1 MKKLAILLFINVAS
15 FCLASS
21 AFSGALA
28 PGQMTKCNNASSIT
42 LENTGGGAA
51 LGFGTQRNEGN
62 ASIWKSSNFTT
73 VPISLSP
80 SANMSFP
87 TTGGGSAGYGG
98 KKGNDQVNMASKH
111 SMGRS
116 KVVLGSQTNFSRGDS
131 IGDISG
137 EVRITNT
144 GETNLNVNCG

>member
-1 MKKLAILLFINVAS
+1 MKKLAVLLIVIVAS

-21 AFSGALA
+21 AFAGSLA
-28 PGQMTKCNNASSIT
+28 PGQMAKCNNAKSIT
-42 LENTGGGAA
+42 LENTGGGEMDRGEA
-51 LGFGTQRNEGN
+51 N

-80 SANMSFP
+80 KANHGFP
-87 TTGGGSAGYGG
+87 SNGGGAAGNA
-98 KKGNDQVNMASKH
+98 KVKMGNKH
-111 SMGRS
+111 SMGR
-116 KVVLGSQTNFSRGDS
+116 KAIVLSGQNNFSRGDS

-144 GETNLNVNCG
+144 GTTNLSVNCG